1 MTAVDRAALRR
12 QEPHAVEAFYR
23 AHARTVLRWVV
34 RLGGP
39 RLDPEDTAHDVFL
52 AAMRAIGRYDPT
64 LPLEPWLFGVTRG
77 VVANARRKAWFR
89 RMIGWDEEPELPD
102 RGPGLDARLDQLRRR
117 RLVQDVLEQLTED
130 ARVVL
135 VLVDLEGRTAPEVAE
150 LLGVPVGTVY
160 SRVHGAR
167 KRFAE
172 VLGSGRFAL
181 SHDALRDALREE
193 P

>member
-1 MTAVDRAALRR
+1 MTVDRHALKR
-12 QEPHAVEAFYR
+12 QEPAAVDAFYR

-52 AAMRAIGRYDPT
+52 AALRAIGRYDPS

-77 VVANARRKAWFR
+77 VVANARRRAWLR
-89 RMIGWDEEPELPD
+89 RMVGWDDLPPLPD
-102 RGPGLDARLDQLRRR
+102 RAPGADARLDQLRRR
-117 RLVQDVLEQLTED
+117 RLVQEVLERLSED
-130 ARVVL
+130 AREVL
-135 VLVDLEGRTAPEVAE
+135 VLVDLEGRTAPEVAS
-150 LLGVPVGTVY
+150 LLQIPVGTVY
-160 SRVHGAR
+160 SRAHHAR

-172 VLGSGRFAL
+172 VLGSGGFAL